1 MGKLV
6 FASGLAR
13 QNGYTYLVLLMVVAV
28 TMISSSVV
36 SRVTSQ
42 LHQRAMEEELL
53 FRGEQ
58 YRRAIKS
65 FYETGTPRRY
75 PGSIDDLLQD
85 PRFVSIHH
93 LRKPWGDPM
102 AGPEGEW
109 GMIVNASGDIV
120 GVASKS
126 NKSPIKKSGFPA
138 SLSHFKDAESY
149 EDWLFVYDPQN
160 LILNKNDVF
169 Q

>member
-6 FASGLAR
+6 IESDLLR

-36 SRVTSQ
+36 SRVSSQ
-42 LHQRAMEEELL
+42 LHQRAMEEELI

-75 PGSIDDLLQD
+75 PGSVDDLLQD
-85 PRFVSIHH
+85 PRFISIHH

-102 AGPEGEW
+102 GGPEGEW
-109 GMIVNASGDIV
+109 ELIVNASGNIV

-126 NKSPIKKSGFPA
+126 NKQPIKNSGFPKVF
-138 SLSHFKDAESY
+138 SHFEGAESY

-160 LILNKNDVF
+160 LILDNDNIF
-169 Q
+169 R